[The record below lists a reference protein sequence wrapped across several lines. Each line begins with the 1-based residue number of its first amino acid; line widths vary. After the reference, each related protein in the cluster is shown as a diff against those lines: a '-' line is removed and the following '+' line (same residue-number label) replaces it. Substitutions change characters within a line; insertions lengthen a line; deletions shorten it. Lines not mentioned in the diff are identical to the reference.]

1 MTDVP
6 HPDHLLA
13 LATDVA
19 HEAGVA
25 LREVFARLGEGG
37 LEISAKSTPTDLVS
51 DADVRTEQLIRGRLS
66 AARPDDAIL
75 GEEGDDRPG
84 TTGLRWVVD
93 PLDGTINFLF
103 GIPVWCV
110 TISCEDGDGTLAG
123 VVYDPMREE
132 TWSATRD
139 GGAWLDGTTELRG
152 PRTTELAT
160 SLVATGFG
168 YDAAVRE
175 SQARTVARLL
185 PQVRDVRRLGSAA
198 IDLAWAAAGR
208 YDAYYERGINH
219 WDIAAGALICERA
232 GMVVRELPPA
242 PPANAGILVAAPGIA
257 DELLA
262 IVTA

>member
-1 MTDVP
+1 MTAAP
-6 HPDHLLA
+6 HPDALLA
-13 LATDVA
+13 LAIEVA
-19 HEAGVA
+19 HEAGA
-25 LREVFARLGEGG
+25 GLREDFARLGEGG
-37 LEISAKSTPTDLVS
+37 LEISSKSTPTDLVS
-51 DADVRTEQLIRGRLS
+51 DADLRTEHLIRGRLTG
-66 AARPDDAIL
+66 ARPDDAIL

-110 TISCEDGDGTLAG
+110 TISCEDADGTLAG

-132 TWSATRD
+132 TWSATR
-139 GGAWLDGTTELRG
+139 GGPALLDATELHG
-152 PRTTELAT
+152 PGAT
-160 SLVATGFG
+160 DLSQALVATGFG

-175 SQARTVARLL
+175 SQARIAARLL

-219 WDIAAGALICERA
+219 WDIAAGALICERS
-232 GMVVRELPPA
+232 GMVVRELAPLPPS
-242 PPANAGILVAAPGIA
+242 NAGILVAASGIA
-257 DELLA
+257 DELVA
-262 IVTA
+262 IVTD